1 MLEGEQKRLLLLEDR
16 LHERVIGQDEAVTAI
31 ANAVRRSRAGL
42 QDPNRPIGS
51 FIFLG
56 PTGVGKT
63 ELARSLAEFLFDDE
77 THLVRI
83 DMSEYM
89 EKHAVSRLIG
99 APPGYVGYDEG
110 GQLTEAV
117 RRRPYSVVLFDEI
130 EKAHP
135 DVFNTLLQ
143 LLDDGRLTDGHG
155 RTVDF
160 RNTVIIM
167 TSNVGSHLVGD
178 AGDWDRKEVQTRVLD
193 ELRRTFR
200 PEFLNRVDDIVT
212 FHKLG
217 RAEINRIVDIQLER
231 LRKLLRE
238 RQLELELTAEA
249 RAFLAEHG
257 YDPAYGARPLKRA
270 IMRYVQ
276 DPLAKRLLG
285 GEFAPGD
292 TIVADRAGDALQFKP
307 AKAPS
312 RVAAVP

>member
-1 MLEGEQKRLLLLEDR
+1 
-16 LHERVIGQDEAVTAI
+16 
-31 ANAVRRSRAGL
+31 
-42 QDPNRPIGS
+42 
-51 FIFLG
+51 
-56 PTGVGKT
+56 
-63 ELARSLAEFLFDDE
+63 
-77 THLVRI
+77 
-83 DMSEYM
+83 MSEYM

-178 AGDWDRKEVQTRVLD
+178 SADWSRKDVRGQVL
-193 ELRRTFR
+193 EEMRRTFR
-200 PEFLNRVDDIVT
+200 PEFLNRIDDIVV

-217 RAEINRIVDIQLER
+217 RSEIGRIVDLQLER

-238 RQLELELTAEA
+238 RRLEIELTPEA
-249 RAFLAEHG
+249 ATFLGDRG
-257 YDPAYGARPLKRA
+257 YDPTYGARPLKRA

-276 DPLAKRLLG
+276 DPLAKRLLR
-285 GEFAPGD
+285 GEFTPGD
-292 TIVADRAGDALQFKP
+292 TILVDVDADGAPAGAAAASTSTSGDDAGQLTFRKKIASP
-307 AKAPS
+307 
-312 RVAAVP
+312 VAAVS

>member
-1 MLEGEQKRLLLLEDR
+1 
-16 LHERVIGQDEAVTAI
+16 
-31 ANAVRRSRAGL
+31 
-42 QDPNRPIGS
+42 
-51 FIFLG
+51 
-56 PTGVGKT
+56 
-63 ELARSLAEFLFDDE
+63 
-77 THLVRI
+77 
-83 DMSEYM
+83 
-89 EKHAVSRLIG
+89 
-99 APPGYVGYDEG
+99 
-110 GQLTEAV
+110 
-117 RRRPYSVVLFDEI
+117 
-130 EKAHP
+130 
-135 DVFNTLLQ
+135 
-143 LLDDGRLTDGHG
+143 
-155 RTVDF
+155 
-160 RNTVIIM
+160 
-167 TSNVGSHLVGD
+167 
-178 AGDWDRKEVQTRVLD
+178 VLD